1 MHVAAQPVQPA
12 LEAASIGLNRALQR
26 LAELGVPAGTPL
38 RLPNGPQGVY
48 SAVRFPDD
56 VRQVRVVH
64 LDRYSGAVLADIGY
78 QDYGVL
84 GRATEWG
91 ISLHTGR
98 QFGVWNQ
105 MVMLLGCLAIIAL
118 AVSAGV
124 MWWKRRP
131 RGMLA
136 APPRRDGDRV
146 ARSAVTVAV
155 LLGVLYPLLG
165 ASMLVAGAVDA
176 LVSARWRQRVGL

>member
-1 MHVAAQPVQPA
+1 MHAPVQPMA
-12 LEAASIGLNRALQR
+12 PSLEVATIGVNRALQR
-26 LAELGVPAGTPL
+26 LADLGVPAGTPL

-98 QFGVWNQ
+98 QFGLLNQ
-105 MVMLLGCLAIIAL
+105 LVMLVGCLAIIAL
-118 AVSAGV
+118 AVSAWV

-146 ARSAVTVAV
+146 ARGAVAV
-155 LLGVLYPLLG
+155 AVVLGLLYPLLG
-165 ASMLVAGAVDA
+165 ASMLVAGLIDA
-176 LVSARWRQRVGL
+176 LVSVRWRQRLGW